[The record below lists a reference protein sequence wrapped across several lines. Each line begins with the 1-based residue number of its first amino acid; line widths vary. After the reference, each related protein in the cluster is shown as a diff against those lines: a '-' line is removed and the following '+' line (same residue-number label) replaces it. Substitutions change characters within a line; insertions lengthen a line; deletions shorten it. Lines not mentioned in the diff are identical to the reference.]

1 MSNSIYRRTKGNS
14 YLAEQDS
21 TTFLGLLG
29 EMKKSEEFSVSS
41 DKYAKKKKKRQ
52 FETPHPQQN
61 IGRSVTFSPLLFIF
75 KHRESASGAKCVTRA
90 PFIQY
95 RRQGRNLHFAVHKA
109 SEGDMLRSMQTWSNK
124 LHFL

>member
-1 MSNSIYRRTKGNS
+1 MMSNSIYCRIKGNS
-14 YLAEQDS
+14 YLAEQES
-21 TTFLGLLG
+21 ATFLGLLG
-29 EMKKSEEFSVSS
+29 EMKKSEELSVSS
-41 DKYAKKKKKRQ
+41 DKYAKKKKRQ

-90 PFIQY
+90 SFIQY
-95 RRQGRNLHFAVHKA
+95 RRQGHNLHFAVHKV